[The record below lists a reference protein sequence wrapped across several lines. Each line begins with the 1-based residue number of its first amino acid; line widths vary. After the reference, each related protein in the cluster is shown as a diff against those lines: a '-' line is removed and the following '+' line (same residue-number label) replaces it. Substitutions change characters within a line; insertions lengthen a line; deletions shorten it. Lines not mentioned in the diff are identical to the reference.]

1 MRKRQRRQKGSLRK
15 VGKVWIAQW
24 REQGHRR
31 KRTLGKVSKM
41 SKGNAEDELA
51 KILTP
56 INAGERVASEI
67 TTFWDFVM
75 QVYLPFYRRKWK
87 HSTIGANESRIRF
100 HLMSEFSRRHLGKF
114 NRDQL
119 QSFLD
124 RKAASGLS
132 FSTVNH
138 LRWDLRQIFNMAV
151 AEGLLQRNPAK
162 LLFTPSECHR
172 PLTRY
177 MTREEVKLLFSVLN
191 LRETLISML
200 AIIAGMRP
208 SEIFALEWKHVKDDH
223 LDIQQGVYRGKV
235 DSPKTPRSVRKVALS
250 EGLQRVISKWKS
262 FCIDTSLGAWVFPS
276 ENLKTPVSKDNCWR
290 RHIAPNLKTIGLE
303 WANFQVM
310 RRTHSSLMRELNV
323 DPKIVA
329 DQLGHSLDVNL
340 NVYTRTGLRQRT
352 EAVNV
357 LESALGIS

>member
-1 MRKRQRRQKGSLRK
+1 MRKRRRRQKGSLRK
-15 VGKVWIAQW
+15 VGNVWIAQW
-24 REQGHRR
+24 WEEGHRR
-31 KRTLGKVSKM
+31 KRTLGKASRVSK
-41 SKGNAEDELA
+41 SDAEEELL

-56 INAGERVASEI
+56 INGSQ
-67 TTFWDFVM
+67 TSSCTSLTFDDFVM
-75 QVYLPFYRRKWK
+75 QVYSPFYRRKWK
-87 HSTIGANESRIRF
+87 VSTIGTNEARIRF
-100 HLMSEFSRRHLGKF
+100 HLTSEFSGRVLGSF
-114 NRDQL
+114 NRNQL

-124 RKAASGLS
+124 GKAASGLS

-138 LRWDLRQIFNMAV
+138 LRWDLKQVFNMAV
-151 AEGLLQRNPAK
+151 DEGSLQKNPAT
-162 LLFTPSECHR
+162 LLFTPSDCHR
-172 PLTRY
+172 PPTRQL
-177 MTREEVKLLFSVLN
+177 TREEVILLFSVLN
-191 LRETLISML
+191 LRETLISMI

-208 SEIFALEWKHVKDDH
+208 SEIFALKWRHVKGDH
-223 LDIQQGVYRGKV
+223 LDVQQRVYRGKM

-250 EGLQRVISKWKS
+250 EGLQRVISRWKS
-262 FCIDTSLGAWVFPS
+262 FCIDTSPDAWVFPS
-276 ENLKTPVSKDNCWR
+276 ENLKTPLSKDNCWR

-340 NVYTRTGLRQRT
+340 NVYTRTGLGQRK

>member
-1 MRKRQRRQKGSLRK
+1 MRKRRRRQKGSLRK

-24 REQGHRR
+24 REKDHRR

-41 SKGNAEDELA
+41 SKGDAEKELA
-51 KILTP
+51 KILAP
-56 INAGERVASEI
+56 INAGEKVASEI

-87 HSTIGANESRIRF
+87 HSTIGTNDSRIRF
-100 HLMSEFSRRHLGKF
+100 HLMSEFSRRHLGEF

-119 QSFLD
+119 QNFLD

-151 AEGLLQRNPAK
+151 AEGLLQKNPAK

-172 PLTRY
+172 PLTCQ

-191 LRETLISML
+191 LREILISML

-208 SEIFALEWKHVKDDH
+208 SEIFALEWRYVKRDH
-223 LDIQQGVYRGKV
+223 LDIQQRVYRGKV

-250 EGLQRVISKWKS
+250 EGLQLVISKWKS
-262 FCIDTSLGAWVFPS
+262 FCIDTSPDAWVFPS
-276 ENLKTPVSKDNCWR
+276 ENPRVPLLKDNCWR
-290 RHIAPNLKTIGLE
+290 RHVAPHLKVVKLGWVT
-303 WANFQVM
+303 FHVM
-310 RRTHSSLMRELNV
+310 RRTHASLMRELEV
-323 DPKIVA
+323 DPKVVA

-340 NVYTRTGLRQRT
+340 NVYTETNMDRRAQ
-352 EAVNV
+352 AVNE
-357 LESALGIS
+357 LERALGIS